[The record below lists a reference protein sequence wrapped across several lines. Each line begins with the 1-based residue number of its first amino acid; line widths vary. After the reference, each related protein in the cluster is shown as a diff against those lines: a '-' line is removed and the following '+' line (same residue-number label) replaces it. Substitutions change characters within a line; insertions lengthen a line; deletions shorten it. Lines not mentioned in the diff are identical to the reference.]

1 MVRLSLSFVLAAA
14 LILAGAALQAVAI
27 TDTSPLKFAVSALV
41 IGLGLCGFGR
51 SSKNGARGKLQHR
64 AILLEGLRSAPR
76 FLRLVFG
83 ELPRGFDEV

>member
-41 IGLGLCGFGR
+41 IGLGLVWIW
-51 SSKNGARGKLQHR
+51 
-64 AILLEGLRSAPR
+64 AIIKEWCTR
-76 FLRLVFG
+76 
-83 ELPRGFDEV
+83 